1 MKIYVLY
8 SELAGYTMACMG
20 RYAELYGGEMH
31 IVRWPVN
38 PEAPFNFEGIPGVTY
53 YERRDFDAKG
63 LIELGEKIQPDV
75 VYSAGWIDKAYL
87 KVARHFYKKN
97 LPVIAAFDTQ
107 WKGLLKQK
115 IATLISPF
123 VFRRSFSHAW
133 VPGLFQYEY
142 ARRLGFPRERILTGM
157 YSADVKIFEE
167 VYQPSMARKAEKY
180 PHRFIYVGRYLALKG
195 VLELYHAFRE
205 MSAEVD
211 HDWEL
216 LLIGNGPL
224 KDELEATDNIVLR
237 DFVQPEELP
246 QLAFEAGAFVLP
258 SRTDAW
264 GVVLHEFAAA
274 GLPLVST
281 DAAGAITAFV
291 REGYNGFLHERGN
304 KDSLKA
310 VLKQVIARSDE
321 ELLAMS
327 RRSHELSKQISPD
340 TWAATLHKI
349 ATPDQPTH

>member
-1 MKIYVLY
+1 MKIFVLY
-8 SELAGYTMACMG
+8 SELAGYTMACMR
-20 RYAELYGGEMH
+20 RYAEVYGGEMH

-38 PEAPFNFEGIPGVTY
+38 PEAPFNFDGIPGVTY
-53 YERRDFDAKG
+53 YERNDYDAKG
-63 LIELGEKIQPDV
+63 LIALGERIQPDV

-87 KVARHFYKKN
+87 RVARHFYRQG

-107 WKGLLKQK
+107 WKGLFKQK
-115 IATLISPF
+115 IATVLSPF
-123 VFRRSFSHAW
+123 LFRRSFTHCW

-157 YSADVKIFEE
+157 YSADVKLFEA
-167 VYQPSMARKAEKY
+167 VYAPSQAQKEIAY

-195 VLELYHAFRE
+195 VRELYHAFRE
-205 MSAEVD
+205 MSAEVE

-216 LLIGNGPL
+216 VLIGNGPL
-224 KDELEATDNIVLR
+224 KAELAPQPNIVFR
-237 DFVQPEELP
+237 DFVQPTELP
-246 QLAFEAGAFVLP
+246 QLAFAAGAFVLP

-274 GLPLVST
+274 GLPLIST

-291 REGYNGFLHERGN
+291 REGYNGFLHRRGS

-310 VLKQVIARSDE
+310 VLKKVIALSDP
-321 ELLAMS
+321 ELRTMS
-327 RRSHELSKQISPD
+327 QRSHELSKQISPD
-340 TWAATLHKI
+340 TWAATLHKV
-349 ATPDQPTH
+349 AVGE